1 MDKRMIICAITAALL
16 GGSLVWA
23 ADHRGED
30 GIAGWKTLNAGMAQ
44 ALGVAAEGEAG
55 SAAAGVDGGSEAGGK
70 VAGGGKE
77 SGVTVGGGKESS
89 LTAGSGAANAR
100 ATGIVAAGS
109 GTAGAAGGGT
119 GSGTVTA
126 GNGVSGGGAGSAG
139 GQAAGGEAA
148 SAGATG
154 KDAVGSGTAGVAGAV
169 ADGRININT
178 ADLKLLMDLPGIGEK
193 KAQVIIDYRSS
204 KGAFRSLSDLG
215 KVKGIGPKLLEKL
228 KPLVAF

>member
-1 MDKRMIICAITAALL
+1 M
-16 GGSLVWA
+16 
-23 ADHRGED
+23 
-30 GIAGWKTLNAGMAQ
+30 
-44 ALGVAAEGEAG
+44 
-55 SAAAGVDGGSEAGGK
+55 
-70 VAGGGKE
+70 
-77 SGVTVGGGKESS
+77 
-89 LTAGSGAANAR
+89 
-100 ATGIVAAGS
+100 VAAGS

-154 KDAVGSGTAGVAGAV
+154 KDAAGSGTAGAAGGETGSGAVTAGNGAADSATPAV
-169 ADGRININT
+169 ADGRINVNT
-178 ADLKLLMDLPGIGEK
+178 ADFKLLMDLPGIGEK